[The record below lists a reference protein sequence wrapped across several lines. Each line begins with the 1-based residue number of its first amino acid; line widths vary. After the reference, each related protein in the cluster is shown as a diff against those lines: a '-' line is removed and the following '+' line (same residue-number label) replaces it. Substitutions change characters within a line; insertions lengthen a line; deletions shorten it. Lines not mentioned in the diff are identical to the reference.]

1 MQWLGSREQRQIAK
15 VGLQVLV
22 SFTPLPSRPA
32 TAAQANGTAQDQ
44 RCPRVTSRSSDPAAG
59 QEDAGEPANPR
70 AASSAEEAV
79 RVQTLERQ
87 SSQEGV
93 STSGRNAAAW
103 QDSPGPEDGPF
114 KAFGS
119 ALELHKNAPAES
131 EAAPESRLSSSGRR
145 ISGSLIFTPA
155 SRQQEAAARAGPG
168 FAFVPHSSSDHP
180 MQPILD
186 FGAQLAAGHASAGL
200 PRLAEAFPAAAP
212 SLQPEAALPPA
223 ASWRLPSSYRSKIRP
238 TSVVTGIPVMPLNAI
253 NPHQATANGR
263 WAPWDSN
270 EDLQRV
276 QAAAPLNSSPQIDA
290 LIHRAERLRAE
301 MTAAVRASVPRASSQ
316 DPPRSKLGAWQFGSP
331 VQAITAAA
339 ERTKTAPIK
348 AVDIDPVAG
357 KLVAEK
363 SPRERAKQAAGDR
376 AGRLR
381 AAAQRKRTRLAEA
394 GAAANPCGGSSV
406 STESPRHSAATSAQ
420 VPAADIRAGNPGRS
434 RPHSAADTHHASPAP
449 TRLNG
454 LAGDIAQVAPP
465 RSVSQGTKDIPTMP
479 QKAGASS
486 SGGRAGGQERGAAV
500 MHAFEVT
507 IVRVAAAQ
515 GVLYRGAESSGPCY
529 VCYHFPGAHVMPLLL
544 SFPRLRARLISVHLP
559 GTSRKHAV
567 WSEEATIKHD
577 MWENHEFGVTTAMS
591 KS

>member
-32 TAAQANGTAQDQ
+32 TAAQANGTTQDQ

-70 AASSAEEAV
+70 AASSAEEAA

-87 SSQEGV
+87 SSQEEV
-93 STSGRNAAAW
+93 STSGRNTAAW
-103 QDSPGPEDGPF
+103 QDSRGPEDGPF

-119 ALELHKNAPAES
+119 ALELHEHAPAES
-131 EAAPESRLSSSGRR
+131 EAAPEHRPSSSGRR
-145 ISGSLIFTPA
+145 ISGSLTFTPA

-168 FAFVPHSSSDHP
+168 FAFVPHSSTDHP

-212 SLQPEAALPPA
+212 SLQPLPPA
-223 ASWRLPSSYRSKIRP
+223 ASWRLPSSYPSQIRP
-238 TSVVTGIPVMPLNAI
+238 FSIVTGIPVMPLNAI
-253 NPHQATANGR
+253 NPHQAMANGR

-276 QAAAPLNSSPQIDA
+276 QAAAPLNSSPQIDV
-290 LIHRAERLRAE
+290 LIQRAERLRAE
-301 MTAAVRASVPRASSQ
+301 MTAAVRTSVPRASSQ
-316 DPPRSKLGAWQFGSP
+316 FPPRSKLGAWQLSSP

-339 ERTKTAPIK
+339 ERTETAPIK

-363 SPRERAKQAAGDR
+363 SPRERANQAAGDR

-394 GAAANPCGGSSV
+394 GAADNPCGGSSV
-406 STESPRHSAATSAQ
+406 PTEAPRHSVATSAQ

-434 RPHSAADTHHASPAP
+434 RPHSAAATHHSSPAP
-449 TRLNG
+449 KRLNG
-454 LAGDIAQVAPP
+454 LAGDVAQVATP
-465 RSVSQGTKDIPTMP
+465 RSVSLGTKDIPTMP

-529 VCYHFPGAHVMPLLL
+529 VCYQFPGAHVMPLLL
-544 SFPRLRARLISVHLP
+544 SFARLRARLICVHLP

-567 WSEEATIKHD
+567 WSEEATFKYN
-577 MWENHEFGVTTAMS
+577 M
-591 KS
+591 